1 MRGIFYF
8 LIAVGLQAV
17 PATAAVEFL
26 TGVDRDTLTIGDPFV
41 LRLRVHRGA
50 DDRAEIAFGKDFP
63 GPFEIQHTGE
73 KETTQLKDGR
83 VQETQDLI
91 LVMYQVGAFVLPPVT
106 VQLVDAA
113 GDSGTIASRP
123 IDILVQSVRAQGEA
137 DIRDVKPP
145 VVVEARV
152 PLWFWLVCGGLILVI
167 AGVIWYAY
175 RRRRRPQAEA
185 PPPPVDYLDELDKV
199 GQLGLLER
207 ENYRQYYSLLSSV
220 LRRCLEAKTAVQ
232 AVERTTFEIARD
244 LRAQAVDDQLT
255 IEIERFLNEADRVKF
270 AKFAPH
276 EAMAREAIDDV
287 RGIVKALLTPVA
299 EEAE

>member
-17 PATAAVEFL
+17 PATATVEFL

-50 DDRAEIAFGKDFP
+50 DDRAEIAFGEDFP

-73 KETTQLKDGR
+73 VETTQLEDGR
-83 VQETQDLI
+83 VRETQDLV
-91 LVMYQVGAFVLPPVT
+91 LTVYQVGAFVLPPVS
-106 VQLVDAA
+106 VQFVDAA

-123 IDILVQSVRAQGEA
+123 IDILVQSVRAQNEA

-145 VVVEARV
+145 IAVEARI
-152 PLWFWLVCGGLILVI
+152 PLWFWLLCGGLILAI
-167 AGVIWYAY
+167 AGAIWYAY
-175 RRRRRPQAEA
+175 RRRRRLKAEA
-185 PPPPVDYLDELDKV
+185 PPPPVNYLAELDEV

-207 ENYRQYYSLLSSV
+207 GNYRQYYSLLSSV
-220 LRRCLEAKTAVQ
+220 LRRCLEAKTPVQ
-232 AVERTTFEIARD
+232 AVERTTVEIARD
-244 LRAQAVDDQLT
+244 LRAQAVDEQLT

-276 EAMAREAIDDV
+276 EAMAREAIDEV
-287 RGIVKALLTPVA
+287 RGIVTVLLTPA
-299 EEAE
+299 EEEAE

>member
-8 LIAVGLQAV
+8 LLAVGLQAV

-73 KETTQLKDGR
+73 KETTQLEDGR

-91 LVMYQVGAFVLPPVT
+91 LVMYQVGAFVLPPVA
-106 VQLVDAA
+106 VQFVDAA

-145 VVVEARV
+145 VAVEARI

-167 AGVIWYAY
+167 AGVIWYID

-276 EAMAREAIDDV
+276 EAIAREAIDEV

>member
-63 GPFEIQHTGE
+63 GSFEIQHTGE
-73 KETTQLKDGR
+73 VETTKLEDGR

-106 VQLVDAA
+106 VQFVDAA

-220 LRRCLEAKTAVQ
+220 LRRCLEAKTPVQ

-276 EAMAREAIDDV
+276 EAIAREAIDDV

>member
-73 KETTQLKDGR
+73 VETTQLEDGR

-106 VQLVDAA
+106 VQFVDAA

-145 VVVEARV
+145 VAVEARI

-220 LRRCLEAKTAVQ
+220 LRRCLEVKTPVQ
-232 AVERTTFEIARD
+232 AVERTTFEIVRD

-276 EAMAREAIDDV
+276 EAIAREAIDEV